1 MPSSATMP
9 DAAPVED
16 LLVRLEEMERRLAGG
31 GGGEPSGGRG
41 PEARGAPTAGARAS
55 AAAPSHPMTTASA
68 VGTVA
73 HDVAASRPSAVS
85 PASCA
90 DGWANFVAAARA
102 KGSLRL
108 SQFVAGSRV
117 LEESAER
124 LHIGVANELAVETL
138 RAEMAMLAELAT
150 AAYGGPRRIELSV
163 ARAEGAAAAA
173 PVSAATRTRELAE
186 RARSSPTVRS
196 AVEVLGGEITD
207 VRPRSRGGEP

>member
-1 MPSSATMP
+1 M
-9 DAAPVED
+9 
-16 LLVRLEEMERRLAGG
+16 
-31 GGGEPSGGRG
+31 
-41 PEARGAPTAGARAS
+41 
-55 AAAPSHPMTTASA
+55 
-68 VGTVA
+68 
-73 HDVAASRPSAVS
+73 
-85 PASCA
+85 
-90 DGWANFVAAARA
+90 
-102 KGSLRL
+102 
-108 SQFVAGSRV
+108 